1 MKLTTLSVCIM
12 ICATWSAN
20 ALAEFAVV
28 MPILTELTELTDDI
42 DGEYGSDADPEMA
55 YYVKLLSLKSTAP
68 SELTGSVEALNK
80 KGYRI
85 CLTSTEAWQKI
96 YAGPYSTNA
105 AAKASK
111 DVLAKDYADAYI
123 VELDTCDDYTKP
135 SIAVQIVTKEKIVA
149 EDAEVT
155 QKKEVSKRLTLE
167 NETLGEGLFDA
178 LIIKQGVTLRDAI
191 YDISKLRKWDNVYYD
206 LQNVQYAYTS
216 DRDQVYTIT
225 SLTDINQALNKHY
238 QLAGENSVYLHE
250 NASRM
255 IVTNKRYNGQLYV
268 FDVQATNLFENLV
281 RLTAHYDWTIEGWP
295 LPYHYLIETP
305 YPMIIDSLED
315 GLRKLLSHFPLQA
328 QALHNTRNILLAPR
342 TKAIKSG
349 INDE

>member
-1 MKLTTLSVCIM
+1 
-12 ICATWSAN
+12 
-20 ALAEFAVV
+20 
-28 MPILTELTELTDDI
+28 
-42 DGEYGSDADPEMA
+42 
-55 YYVKLLSLKSTAP
+55 
-68 SELTGSVEALNK
+68 
-80 KGYRI
+80 
-85 CLTSTEAWQKI
+85 
-96 YAGPYSTNA
+96 
-105 AAKASK
+105 
-111 DVLAKDYADAYI
+111 
-123 VELDTCDDYTKP
+123 
-135 SIAVQIVTKEKIVA
+135 
-149 EDAEVT
+149 
-155 QKKEVSKRLTLE
+155 
-167 NETLGEGLFDA
+167 
-178 LIIKQGVTLRDAI
+178 
-191 YDISKLRKWDNVYYD
+191 
-206 LQNVQYAYTS
+206 VQYAYTS

-268 FDVQATNLFENLV
+268 FDVQESNLFENLV
-281 RLTAHYDWTIEGWP
+281 RLTAHYDWTIEPWP